1 MTSVLLTLGRCIA
14 GLLDLLR
21 TKGLWLAS
29 ARYGYLY
36 GALEPASPVYLARIS
51 PVSPPYLAHIS
62 PVPQVRSSP
71 PLPLSASPRR
81 RCTRAPP
88 RC

>member
-36 GALEPASPVYLARIS
+36 GALELVPAQGEKNGRHGLSRAAETSPAPRD
-51 PVSPPYLAHIS
+51 A
-62 PVPQVRSSP
+62 
-71 PLPLSASPRR
+71 LPLG
-81 RCTRAPP
+81 C
-88 RC
+88 